1 MDSHDSLYKTMKPTI
16 LFILHL
22 PPPVHG
28 ASMMGKYIHDSRVV
42 NDAFECRYFNLTLA
56 KDLQDI
62 GKGGL
67 RKLIYF
73 IKQIT
78 ALRNVIK
85 AENPNLCYV
94 TPNAKGGAFYKDFLI
109 VMMLKAMRK
118 KVIVHYHNKGVST
131 RQNKVIDNFLYRHF
145 FKNLKVILLADT
157 LYNDV
162 RKYVNKEDVY
172 ICPNGIPETIN
183 IKKRVHDGF
192 NILFLSNMMRE
203 KGVWDLIDACK
214 ILKDKGLNFHC
225 HFIGKWSDIS
235 EETFNDR
242 INALGL
248 QDCVNAYGA
257 KYGEEK
263 NEFFENTDVFVFP
276 TFYHNETFGLVLL
289 EAMQYSIPCIS
300 TDEGGIPFVIEDG
313 KTGFVIEKH
322 QSKILADKLVLLIDN
337 PNLCNEMGNAGRK
350 KFEQEFTLNQFEKR
364 IAGILNDA
372 LTKY

>member
-1 MDSHDSLYKTMKPTI
+1 MRRCIMRERNNKI

-67 RKLIYF
+67 RKLIDF

-172 ICPNGIPETIN
+172 ICPNGIPATIEL
-183 IKKRVHDGF
+183 KKKEHDGL

-203 KGVWDLIDACK
+203 KVVWDLMDACK
-214 ILKDKGLNFHC
+214 ILKDKSLNFHC
-225 HFIGKWSDIS
+225 HFVGKWSDIS
-235 EETFNDR
+235 ESAFNGR

-248 QDCVNAYGA
+248 HNYVKAYGA
-257 KYGEEK
+257 KYGEDK
-263 NEFFENTDVFVFP
+263 NEFFQIADVFAFP
-276 TFYHNETFGLVLL
+276 TFYNNECFPLVLL
-289 EAMQYSIPCIS
+289 EAMEQGMPCIS
-300 TDEGGIPFVIEDG
+300 CNEGGISSIIDDG
-313 KTGFVIEKH
+313 ETGFVIPKNQPEVLAEK
-322 QSKILADKLVLLIDN
+322 LELLIN
-337 PNLCNEMGNAGRK
+337 NRNLCNEMGNAGRK

-364 IAGILNDA
+364 IAEILNDA
-372 LTKY
+372 LTKH

>member
-1 MDSHDSLYKTMKPTI
+1 MKEKI
-16 LFILHL
+16 LFIMHM

-67 RKLIYF
+67 RKLIDF

-162 RKYVNKEDVY
+162 RKYVKKEDVY

-263 NEFFENTDVFVFP
+263 NDFFENTDVFVFP

-350 KFEQEFTLNQFEKR
+350 KFEQEFTLNQFEKK
-364 IAGILNDA
+364 IAEILNDA
-372 LTKY
+372 LTKH